1 MEIWGLVL
9 AGGTGTRFGGPK
21 QLATLSGRRIID
33 RSIDALRSR
42 VHGLVV
48 VGSSDLGSAESLGVE
63 VVIDGGSTRSAS
75 VRNGLAALGG
85 SATHV
90 LIHDAA
96 RPLVTDEVVARV
108 VGALEGGSMAV
119 VPVVPVTDTLRSVG
133 GGTVDR
139 SGLVAVQTPQ
149 GFDLSALEVAHQ
161 LEIEGTD
168 DASVVEAVGVAVDHV
183 HGAPTN
189 LKITFPHDLAV
200 AEVLLGL
207 SPADLESADETV
219 SR

>member
-1 MEIWGLVL
+1 MEIWGVVV

-21 QLATLSGRRIID
+21 QLAKLAGQRIVD
-33 RSIDALRSR
+33 RSIDALRNR
-42 VHGLVV
+42 VDGVVV
-48 VGSSDLGSAESLGVE
+48 VGSDELGSTDSLSVDAL
-63 VVIDGGSTRSAS
+63 VHGGQSRSAS
-75 VRNGLAALGG
+75 VRNGLAALPET
-85 SATHV
+85 ATHV

-96 RPLVTDEVVARV
+96 RPLVTDDVVARV
-108 VGALEGGSMAV
+108 IDALKGGSSAV

-149 GFDLSALEVAHQ
+149 GFDLTALQAAHD

-183 HGAPTN
+183 DGSAIN
-189 LKITFPHDLAV
+189 LKVTFPHDLAL
-200 AEVLLGL
+200 AEVLLEL
-207 SPADLESADETV
+207 PADVDQPTDETV
-219 SR
+219 RQ